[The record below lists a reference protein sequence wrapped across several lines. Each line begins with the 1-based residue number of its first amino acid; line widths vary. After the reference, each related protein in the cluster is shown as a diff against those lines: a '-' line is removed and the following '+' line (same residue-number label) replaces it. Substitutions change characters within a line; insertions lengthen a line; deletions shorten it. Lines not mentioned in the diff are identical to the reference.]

1 MAFTKTINYTQN
13 VPVSLGFSNFL
24 TGAAAQVRFSF
35 NDPSGDA
42 NMGSIDFAVTTGITK
57 LDTGRSPD
65 ELINNDIYIS
75 GSLADL
81 NACLNSATFVN
92 HYYEAENLTQDYLSL
107 DRSLPADHRGE
118 VEIMI
123 APGSVHGLTVGSICR
138 IESCG
143 RFLVTKIQSDAFG
156 TRMWLIF
163 RYVYQFDDTYYNSAR
178 KNIAIGKQL
187 QTEGSVS
194 ISPIIDIAYAN
205 PRGQFVIP
213 VTIFN
218 SSGASI
224 DTGTITFIGS
234 PFVAEPV
241 FVTNPAATY
250 STSTLESNYTL
261 TNFGSIS
268 QASNNY
274 QSVQVLLKLYENDPL
289 YSGNTYTGTDITQL
303 QALGNAIDTKA
314 KTNAA
319 VYIQTNT
326 EFSLNKVQ
334 VDDRVSSTPAAGYV
348 RWHFYGTPAECNVAL
363 SKVGFYRHTN
373 PKDINAELRIVNGRT
388 RIYNSRG
395 K

>member
-13 VPVSLGFSNFL
+13 VPVSLDFNNYL
-24 TGAAAQVRFSF
+24 TGAAAQIRFNF
-35 NDPSGDA
+35 GDPSGDA
-42 NMGSIDFAVTTGITK
+42 NMGSIDFGVTTGITK

-75 GSLADL
+75 GSLNDL

-92 HYYEAENLTQDYLSL
+92 HYYEAENLSQDYLSL
-107 DRSLPADHRGE
+107 NRILPADHRGE
-118 VEIMI
+118 MEVMI
-123 APGSVHGLTVGSICR
+123 APGAVHGLSIGSICR
-138 IESCG
+138 IEGAG
-143 RFLVTKIQSDAFG
+143 RFLVTRVQSDAFG
-156 TRMWLIF
+156 TRLWIIY
-163 RYVYQFDDTYYNSAR
+163 RATYQLNDNYYNSDRNTA
-178 KNIAIGKQL
+178 AIGKQL
-187 QTEGSVS
+187 RTDGNVN
-194 ISPIIDIAYAN
+194 ISPIIDISFAN

-218 SSGASI
+218 SSGVSI

-241 FVTNPAATY
+241 FVTNPADTY
-250 STSTLESNYTL
+250 STSTLELPYTL

-268 QASNNY
+268 QANNNY
-274 QSVQVLLKLYENDPL
+274 QSVQILLKLYENDPL
-289 YSGNTYTGTDITQL
+289 YSGNTYTGSDIAQL
-303 QALGNAIDTKA
+303 QTLGNAIDTKA

-319 VYIQTNT
+319 VYIQNNT
-326 EFSLNKVQ
+326 DFLFNKVQ
-334 VDDRVSSTPAAGYV
+334 VDDRVSSTPTSGVV

-363 SKVGFYRHTN
+363 SKIGFYRHMN
-373 PKDINAELRIVNGRT
+373 PKDVNAELRVVNGRT